1 MKILVIGDSIGL
13 PRFAK
18 DTGEVELYYEDTY
31 PEWIRKLA
39 LRRFAGEDVL
49 LVNACRHAHTSLH
62 LLRGAA
68 NDVCF
73 LQPDVVVLQ
82 LGMADL
88 WPAGGRS
95 TPPPFP
101 ELSGKDPWVDETEF
115 VQNMERFV
123 AFCLSQPKCRVVV
136 VNIPRCRDR
145 QYRQHPGAWERTERY
160 NRRLEQLTPNLRLAL
175 VDAQAVFAELGEA
188 ATGSDGI
195 HPTVQCSRQLAEK
208 IVETLARLRD
218 ESVGVATERDGRKH
232 DDDCIGG

>member
-18 DTGEVELYYEDTY
+18 HTAEVELYYEDTY
-31 PEWIRKLA
+31 PEWVRKLA
-39 LRRFAGEDVL
+39 LRRFADEDVL
-49 LVNACRHAHTSLH
+49 LVNACQHAHTSLH

-73 LQPDVVVLQ
+73 LQPDAVVLQ

-88 WPAGGRS
+88 WPAAGRS
-95 TPPPFP
+95 ISPTLA
-101 ELSGKDPWVDETEF
+101 ELAGKDPWVDESEF
-115 VQNMERFV
+115 TQNMERFV
-123 AFCLSQPKCRVVV
+123 AFCLSQPTCRVIV
-136 VNIPRCRDR
+136 VNIPRCHDR

-160 NRRLEQLTPNLRLAL
+160 NRRLAQLTPNPRLAL
-175 VDAQAVFAELGEA
+175 VDAQAMFAELGEA

-195 HPTVQCSRQLAEK
+195 HPTAQCSRRLAEI
-208 IVETLARLRD
+208 IVETLARLLD
-218 ESVGVATERDGRKH
+218 ESAGAATERDGRKH

>member
-13 PRFAK
+13 SRFAK

-39 LRRFAGEDVL
+39 LRRFAGEDIL

-73 LQPDVVVLQ
+73 LQPDAVILQ
-82 LGMADL
+82 LGMTDL

-95 TPPPFP
+95 TSPPFP
-101 ELSGKDPWVDETEF
+101 DLAGKDPWVDESEF
-115 VQNMERFV
+115 AQNMERFV
-123 AFCLSQPKCRVVV
+123 AFCLSQPHCRVVV
-136 VNIPRCRDR
+136 VNIPRCCDW
-145 QYRQHPGAWERTERY
+145 QYRQHPGARERTERY
-160 NRRLEQLTPNLRLAL
+160 NRRLEQLTPNSRLAL
-175 VDAQAVFAELGEA
+175 VDAQTLFAELGEA

-195 HPTVQCSRQLAEK
+195 HPTAQCSRRLAEK

-218 ESVGVATERDGRKH
+218 EPVGAATERDGRNH
-232 DDDCIGG
+232 DYGWFGG

>member
-31 PEWIRKLA
+31 PEWIRKLS
-39 LRRFAGEDVL
+39 LRRFAGEDIL

-68 NDVCF
+68 NDICF
-73 LQPDVVVLQ
+73 LQPDVVIIQ

-95 TPPPFP
+95 TPPTLA
-101 ELSGKDPWVDETEF
+101 ELAGKDPWVDESEF
-115 VQNMERFV
+115 AQNMERFV
-123 AFCLSQPKCRVVV
+123 AFCLSQPRCRVVV
-136 VNIPRCRDR
+136 VNIPRCCDR
-145 QYRQHPGAWERTERY
+145 QYRQHPGARERTEQY
-160 NRRLEQLTPNLRLAL
+160 NRRLEQLTRNPRLAL
-175 VDAQAVFAELGEA
+175 VDAQAVFAELGEV
-188 ATGSDGI
+188 ATGSDGV
-195 HPTVQCSRQLAEK
+195 HPTAQCSRRLAEQ

-218 ESVGVATERDGRKH
+218 EPVGAASERNGRNQYYG
-232 DDDCIGG
+232 CVGR